1 MSDLQSSL
9 PAFTAHNIKLLD
21 GRETLPGRGLIEES
35 GVSQATLRTLK
46 SLFRPAD
53 VPSTSIVDLGC
64 LEGGYTVGFARAGFR
79 ATGIEVRD
87 RNMECCRFVEQEV
100 KLDNLNFIQD
110 DARNLD
116 KYGSFDAVFCCGL
129 LYHLDQPTAY
139 LKTLAECTRR
149 VLILQTHFAEDTLPK
164 PHQERLSAMSIHEG
178 NLGRWYREF
187 DEGVSV
193 EEVAESAWS
202 AWGNNDSFW
211 IEKKHLLR
219 SLANA
224 GFDCIYEQ
232 YDLVSDIVTDTFWE
246 EQGRG
251 MFIAVKLDRG

>member
-1 MSDLQSSL
+1 M

-21 GRETLPGRGLIEES
+21 GRETFPSCGPIEES
-35 GVSQATLRTLK
+35 GVAQATLRTLR
-46 SLFRPAD
+46 SLFRPEEI
-53 VPSTSIVDLGC
+53 SRTSIVDLGC
-64 LEGGYTVGFARAGFR
+64 LEGGYTVGFARAGFQ

-100 KLDNLNFIQD
+100 KLDNLSFIQD
-110 DARNLD
+110 DARNVD
-116 KYGSFDAVFCCGL
+116 RYGPFDAVFCCGL
-129 LYHLDQPTAY
+129 FYHLDQPAAY

-149 VLILQTHFAEDTLPK
+149 VLILQTHFAEETLPK
-164 PHQERLSAMSIHEG
+164 AHAERLSEISVHEG

-187 DEGVSV
+187 DEGVSH
-193 EEVAESAWS
+193 EEVAGSVWAS
-202 AWGNNDSFW
+202 WGNNDSFW

-219 SLANA
+219 SLVNV
-224 GFDCIYEQ
+224 GFDCVYEQ
-232 YDLVSDIVTDTFWE
+232 YDSVFDIVSDTYWE